1 MSTSNQPQQQSGE
14 PSFIGLLIGGL
25 FRLLFKGVRHLFRFA
40 GVTIVWLAAASFAVD
55 SGPEWL
61 RYVIGAVLM
70 LLLFFAAAPGQNEKL
85 ALFSRAVA
93 PFYGDIERRRKRN
106 SRSYGLQLC
115 EWFGLGDQETAISF
129 HPEAHTTDI
138 GRTQA
143 TVWTFRNLGLGWTD
157 EKVTALL
164 TTNTHVIGANH
175 VEVEEVARNSWRA
188 VFINGTPP
196 QLPAMTYDPAQVQ
209 PNAPAQ
215 VIIGAQQAFDLTDGY
230 HVAPALLPL
239 TGGHTLLVGSSGS
252 GKGSVLWSVIY
263 GLKDQINDGSVKLWG
278 IDLKGGMEFGFGASI
293 FDRLA
298 YTLDEAETLIDD
310 MMTGLDERKTWMLDN
325 ARRSHTP
332 TPESPM
338 YLLMIDEAA
347 AFQQLM
353 DSKRLVG
360 FMGKLKA
367 VLAQGRAAGYTVFAA
382 LQDPTKESFPAR
394 DLFTRQVVLR
404 LRSEDQTRLALA
416 LGSGEPVPAAHA
428 IAPSEPGTGFSR
440 DAETGITFK
449 FRAFYVS
456 DSQIQTLAA
465 SFAAHAAN
473 EQQPTAPSA

>member
-1 MSTSNQPQQQSGE
+1 MSTSNQPQQAAE
-14 PSFIGLLIGGL
+14 PSFLWVLIAAL

-40 GVTIVWLAAASFAVD
+40 GITIVWLVVASLAVD
-55 SGPEWL
+55 FGPEWS
-61 RYVIGAVLM
+61 RYAIGAVLM
-70 LLLFFAAAPGQNEKL
+70 LLLFGAAAPIKSEKL
-85 ALFSRAVA
+85 ALFCRATA
-93 PFYGDIERRRKRN
+93 PFYGDVERLRKRK
-106 SRSYGLQLC
+106 SRAYGLQLC

-143 TVWTFRNLGLGWTD
+143 IVWTFRNLGVGWTD
-157 EKVTALL
+157 EKITALL
-164 TTNTHVIGANH
+164 STNTHVVGSDH
-175 VEVEEVARNSWRA
+175 VEVEEVSRNSWRA
-188 VFINGTPP
+188 VFIKGTPP
-196 QLPAMTYDPAQVQ
+196 QLPAMTYDPAREQ

-298 YTLDEAETLIDD
+298 YTLDEAESLIDD

-325 ARRSHTP
+325 AKRSHTP

-456 DSQIQTLAA
+456 DSQIQALAGE
-465 SFAAHAAN
+465 FAAHAAN
-473 EQQPTAPSA
+473 VHQPAAPSE